1 MNTNTINDI
10 VKQDFDQF
18 KSKFQPNSSEI
29 VDRLVRNSKKNEDV
43 INTKIKDR
51 KHKIFLKMH

>member
-29 VDRLVRNSKKNEDV
+29 VDRLVRNSKK
-43 INTKIKDR
+43 
-51 KHKIFLKMH
+51 LKML